1 LLLPGQ
7 PGKQAWN
14 FRLGNLTL
22 PGKGTN
28 SMKRLVSFLMLAAL
42 LLPNCGL
49 ANSVD
54 ATVIHIREG
63 HVALEF
69 VGQVNNT
76 PTTSQQFGYL
86 SNIEGLNLIF
96 SSSTPQNETT
106 ASFTFVTN
114 ATTDRVISNGSLRI
128 VNRTGTTTI
137 YLNSGPSDFS
147 KAASFSQGTPIQMST
162 YRQQVIINTTTNSFV
177 TVHMNT
183 ITQTEPFTL
192 NGQLYQLG
200 REGRSFRTTY
210 SGQVSAPGLAPS
222 GWFAGYAVG
231 AD

>member
-1 LLLPGQ
+1 
-7 PGKQAWN
+7 
-14 FRLGNLTL
+14 
-22 PGKGTN
+22 
-28 SMKRLVSFLMLAAL
+28 MKRLTSFLMLAAL

-49 ANSVD
+49 ANSPDV
-54 ATVIHIREG
+54 TVIHIRED

-76 PTTSQQFGYL
+76 ATTSQQFGYL
-86 SNIEGLNLIF
+86 SNIEGLNAIF

-106 ASFTFVTN
+106 ALFTFVTN

-137 YLNSGPSDFS
+137 YLNSASSDFS
-147 KAASFSQGTPIQMST
+147 NPASFSQGTPIQVST
-162 YRQQVIINTTTNSFV
+162 YRQQVIVNTSTNAFV

-183 ITQTEPFTL
+183 ITETEPFTL

-200 REGRSFRTTY
+200 REGRAFRTTY
-210 SGQVSAPGLAPS
+210 SGQANTPGLAPS

-231 AD
+231 AN

>member
-1 LLLPGQ
+1 
-7 PGKQAWN
+7 
-14 FRLGNLTL
+14 
-22 PGKGTN
+22 
-28 SMKRLVSFLMLAAL
+28 MKKLVSFLVVAAL

-49 ANSVD
+49 ANSPDV
-54 ATVIHIREG
+54 TVIHIREG
-63 HVALEF
+63 QVALEF

-86 SNIEGLNLIF
+86 SNIEGLSPVF

-114 ATTDRVISNGSLRI
+114 ATTDRVISNGSLKI
-128 VNRTGTTTI
+128 INRTGTTTI
-137 YLNSGPSDFS
+137 YLNSAPSDFS
-147 KAASFSQGTPIQMST
+147 NPASFSQGTPIQVST
-162 YRQQVIINTTTNSFV
+162 YRQQVIVNTTTNAFV

-183 ITQTEPFTL
+183 VTETEPFTL

-210 SGQVSAPGLAPS
+210 SGQANAPGLAPS

-231 AD
+231 AN